1 MDQETIDKFA
11 EVDQKLE
18 AIRVSIEKIRKYFLW
33 TLIVTVAT
41 IILPLIGLVIAIPWL
56 LGILSSA
63 YGTLGI

>member
-11 EVDQKLE
+11 KVDQKLE
-18 AIRVSIEKIRKYFLW
+18 SIRISIEKIRKYLLW

-41 IILPLIGLVIAIPWL
+41 IILPLIGLAIAIPWF

-63 YGTLGI
+63 YGGLGI